1 MQNSSKSSP
10 ISDYHGNSG
19 EPSPLLLPESASKP
33 PMPIAVQV
41 QVAKNLLDSLNEV
54 FSPVGSAPNP
64 VDSDSEDSEWNFD
77 TTDDEQPGEDAEAG
91 AEELAQSRKAAAKR
105 AKNKAKR
112 ASKRAKR
119 AAAARSQPP
128 LLPRAPWADSVVDLT
143 GDLSISEQMAA
154 MEARLRQHYAEMLE
168 TSERRTIARLNVLVT
183 DINGLKKATN
193 AAANLFEGVHQDLDK
208 SKKVFLSIRD
218 EINRLGNK
226 MAEVCRDINR
236 IDEGCDELSE
246 RISAL
251 E

>member
-1 MQNSSKSSP
+1 MQNSSNSTP

-19 EPSPLLLPESASKP
+19 EPSPLLLPESATKP

-77 TTDDEQPGEDAEAG
+77 TTDDEQPGKNAEAG

-143 GDLSISEQMAA
+143 GDLSVSEQMAA

-183 DINGLKKATN
+183 DINDLKKANN
-193 AAANLFEGVHQDLDK
+193 AAVLLFEGINKDLDK
-208 SKKVFLSIRD
+208 CKEVFLTIRGD
-218 EINRLGNK
+218 LANIETRAAQARL
-226 MAEVCRDINR
+226 AIRR
-236 IDEGCDELSE
+236 IDEGYDKLAE
-246 RISAL
+246 RISQL

>member
-1 MQNSSKSSP
+1 MSSP

-19 EPSPLLLPESASKP
+19 EPSPLLLPEAAPKP

-77 TTDDEQPGEDAEAG
+77 TTDDEQPGQDAVAG
-91 AEELAQSRKAAAKR
+91 AQDLALSKKAAAKR

-119 AAAARSQPP
+119 VAAVRGPAP

-143 GDLSISEQMAA
+143 GDQSVAEQLVS
-154 MEARLRQHYAEMLE
+154 METRLRQHFAEMLE

-183 DINGLKKATN
+183 DINTLKKSCNGTVDDLGKCQQLFSAIRGDLE
-193 AAANLFEGVHQDLDK
+193 NL
-208 SKKVFLSIRD
+208 
-218 EINRLGNK
+218 
-226 MAEVCRDINR
+226 AENIKQVRRDISR
-236 IDEGCDELSE
+236 IDEGCDELGD
-246 RISAL
+246 RISQL